1 MRAALRTPRGAA
13 GFTLIEIV
21 VAAVVLSVGV
31 LALVGANRVAAL
43 SAARAAVELRAAQL
57 IQDHTERLR
66 TLPIDSVKSGATS
79 SAAGSASWLV
89 TDSTTYL
96 SVRLAVTA
104 RPEGGSTLS
113 DTVYLYRPK

>member
-1 MRAALRTPRGAA
+1 MSRAACRDRNQR
-13 GFTLIEIV
+13 GFTLIEVV

-31 LALVGANRVAAL
+31 VALIGSNRVAAM

-66 TLPIDSVKSGATS
+66 TLPIDSVKTGTAA

-96 SVRLAVTA
+96 RVQLAVQA
-104 RPEGGSTLS
+104 RPEGGSSLS